1 MGTPVM
7 GKSAL
12 GLSMAPVLMAL
23 GVLGR
28 VQDLGSS
35 ETEPCHPRFNTSY
48 LPEVPKGVI
57 YEENELRGAQAVSSL
72 PHHCDV
78 LSPKLCRVL
87 EDLNRVS
94 KSQLFKI
101 QS

>member
-12 GLSMAPVLMAL
+12 GLSVAPVLMAL
-23 GVLGR
+23 GVLGS

-35 ETEPCHPRFNTSY
+35 ETEPCHPCFNTSY

-57 YEENELRGAQAVSSL
+57 YKENELRGAQAVSPLPPSL
-72 PHHCDV
+72 
-78 LSPKLCRVL
+78 
-87 EDLNRVS
+87 
-94 KSQLFKI
+94 
-101 QS
+101 